1 MNGDGSTTSSALL
14 VWVTHLGAGAG
25 AAVKTCPANV
35 VSNAPLADAVPV
47 ATVIARPP
55 TDETTTTGVTC
66 DTAYQGSSACEIS
79 RSVRETAE
87 RTARTGL
94 EDGETRGR
102 GSERRRHLFEHECS

>member
-1 MNGDGSTTSSALL
+1 MNGDGSTSALL

-66 DTAYQGSSACEIS
+66 DTAYQGSSAREIS
-79 RSVRETAE
+79 RSVRETA
-87 RTARTGL
+87 ARAPLTGL